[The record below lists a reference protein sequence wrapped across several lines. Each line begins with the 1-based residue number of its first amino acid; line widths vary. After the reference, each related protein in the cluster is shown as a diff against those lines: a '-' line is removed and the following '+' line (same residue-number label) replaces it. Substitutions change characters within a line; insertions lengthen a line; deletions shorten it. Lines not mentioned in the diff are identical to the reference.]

1 MTNQMKKHLLSQ
13 YLVVKDEY
21 RRQFERYQELRQT
34 FDSLKAQVLD
44 DMPKGDRETHDKV
57 GDRLARIEELEAKNT
72 LLFKQYMAV
81 EQAIDGLGDEKLKK
95 LMRLRYID
103 GKCWEEIALTMNYG
117 YRNVTKLHG
126 KALTLIKIV
135 PINSQK

>member
-13 YLVVKDEY
+13 YLVIKGEY
-21 RRQFERYQELRQT
+21 QRQFDRYQELRQT
-34 FDSLKAQVLD
+34 FDSLKAQLLD
-44 DMPKGDRETHDKV
+44 DMPKGSKETYDKT
-57 GDRLARIEELEAKNT
+57 GENLARIEELEAKNT
-72 LLFKQYMAV
+72 LLFKQYMAI
-81 EQAIDGLGDEKLKK
+81 EKAIDKLGDEKLKT

-135 PINSQK
+135 PINS